1 MKQAIETQ
9 QLFRMI
15 IVLTLFFAAFL
26 TVAIIYN
33 RAYKVKNEAILIIEK
48 YEGFGTKAKKIVNNY
63 LYNNSYNA
71 KGKCNSGEYGA
82 TSLDNPSLEQAT
94 NEKEKY
100 YYCVST
106 EVKGDGKTYYN
117 FKVFFNF
124 NLPIIGDIFTFKI
137 TGQTKGITNA
147 SGI

>member
-1 MKQAIETQ
+1 MREVTGSIWTF
-9 QLFRMI
+9 QL
-15 IVLTLFFAAFL
+15 IVLFILIFACFL
-26 TVAIIYN
+26 TLVINYSK
-33 RAYKVKNEAILIIEK
+33 AYTVKNEMMSIIEK

-82 TSLDNPSLEQAT
+82 TSLDNPSLEQVT